1 MGGSKKYNPDG
12 GFSEQDYEAIGR
24 TANGIKIIEP
34 KEKSKNF
41 NTPLFSNTPNAVYAK
56 TDVKTGAVD
65 QITVYGNG
73 KDKRGKLKDIDI
85 GHIHINP
92 DKKTRFNDN
101 TIHVHTYDLNGVRS
115 KKARKPSKKSVDY

>member
-56 TDVKTGAVD
+56 
-65 QITVYGNG
+65 QM
-73 KDKRGKLKDIDI
+73 
-85 GHIHINP
+85 
-92 DKKTRFNDN
+92 
-101 TIHVHTYDLNGVRS
+101 
-115 KKARKPSKKSVDY
+115 